1 MVKMCLSRYQNDVFL
16 WVFLFFVPEYVEVV
30 LKRQSCH
37 SSWVSSFCIF
47 VSTT

>member
-1 MVKMCLSRYQNDVFL
+1 MVKMCLSRYQNDVFM
-16 WVFLFFVPEYVEVV
+16 FLFFFVPEYVEVV

-37 SSWVSSFCIF
+37 PSWVSSFCIF